1 MNKKTHTPV
10 NPTVAAEGVPGFHHG
25 KGPDGH
31 TMAGMELDE
40 DLNGRVD
47 TTTGDQPGNLEETTE
62 YIAEQPK
69 PLPKK

>member
-1 MNKKTHTPV
+1 
-10 NPTVAAEGVPGFHHG
+10 
-25 KGPDGH
+25 
-31 TMAGMELDE
+31 MAGMELDE